1 MSDQTRP
8 GNQPE
13 PEAERD
19 THIRAL
25 LAELGSG
32 PTGQTMPP
40 EVAARLEDTL
50 ARLVAERSPEDA
62 GETDQPVVDT
72 VVPLRRRWLARTAA
86 AAAAVIVVGLGGI
99 TAANLGVFG
108 GGSSSDTASSS
119 DAGGS
124 TADQPE
130 AQSRPESA
138 LEPTPAQPRKLA
150 AGGDAAEDR
159 ALEAATL
166 PAVSSAAFSTDVTNL
181 LRRSAVAATPE
192 LRQRGST
199 GQAPVDGLTTTAC
212 PGPVITDG
220 AVPTPVRYDG
230 RPAVLVVHPEQDG
243 TRLVEAWSCAG
254 DLRLRTATL
263 GR

>member
-8 GNQPE
+8 GDQPE

-32 PTGQTMPP
+32 PTGQAMPP

-50 ARLVAERSPEDA
+50 ARLVAERSPGDA
-62 GETDQPVVDT
+62 GETDRPVTGT
-72 VVPLRRRWLARTAA
+72 VVPLRRRWLGRTAA
-86 AAAAVIVVGLGGI
+86 AAAAVIVVGLGGV
-99 TAANLGVFG
+99 TAANLGVLG

-130 AQSRPESA
+130 AQSKPGSA

-159 ALEAATL
+159 ALEGATL
-166 PAVSSAAFSTDVTNL
+166 PAVSSAAFSADVANL

-192 LRQRGST
+192 LRQRGYTDQSP
-199 GQAPVDGLTTTAC
+199 ADGLAAIAC

-230 RPAVLVVHPEQDG
+230 RPALLVVHPEQDG

-254 DLRLRTATL
+254 DLRLRAATL